1 MPKKRILIIV
11 GTRPEAIK
19 LVSVVKRLRDHGSFD
34 VVFAG
39 SGQHVEMVRDVCD
52 FFGVS
57 PEMSFTQLQPANITE
72 LYTQCLTHAQI
83 LIDQYRPDLVMV
95 HGDTATC
102 LAGATS
108 GFLNSIPVAHVESGL
123 RTESVTQP
131 FPEEFNR
138 RATAL
143 ITKFHFAPTQVAYQN
158 LVSEGVDCNQIIV
171 TGNTVIDALI
181 DARERINENSE
192 IYRELAVFSDLEF
205 DGARKIVLVTAH
217 RRENHGSGIENI
229 IRALTE
235 LANKYADVDFVIPV
249 HLNPVVEKPIR
260 AKLASIANILLL
272 PPLPYDQFVFLMSRS
287 HLVLTD
293 SGGIQEEAPAFGLPV
308 LVMRD
313 DTERPE
319 GIEAGTAILVG
330 SEVSEIVSGV
340 INLMSDSEAY
350 ESMAFAHNPY
360 GDGKA
365 SEAIVDFL
373 STALN

>member
-1 MPKKRILIIV
+1 M
-11 GTRPEAIK
+11 
-19 LVSVVKRLRDHGSFD
+19 
-34 VVFAG
+34 
-39 SGQHVEMVRDVCD
+39 
-52 FFGVS
+52 
-57 PEMSFTQLQPANITE
+57 
-72 LYTQCLTHAQI
+72 
-83 LIDQYRPDLVMV
+83 
-95 HGDTATC
+95 
-102 LAGATS
+102 
-108 GFLNSIPVAHVESGL
+108 
-123 RTESVTQP
+123 
-131 FPEEFNR
+131 
-138 RATAL
+138 
-143 ITKFHFAPTQVAYQN
+143 
-158 LVSEGVDCNQIIV
+158 
-171 TGNTVIDALI
+171 
-181 DARERINENSE
+181 
-192 IYRELAVFSDLEF
+192 
-205 DGARKIVLVTAH
+205 
-217 RRENHGSGIENI
+217 
-229 IRALTE
+229 
-235 LANKYADVDFVIPV
+235 
-249 HLNPVVEKPIR
+249 EKPIR